1 MTLNSSRYLAVKEVD
16 LRVSKAIVFTDEER
30 NAISEIVAKKLTEVG
45 VDEMY
50 GSWKLNVH
58 VWDREA
64 P

>member
-45 VDEMY
+45 VDEKY
-50 GSWKLNVH
+50 CSWKLNVH

>member
-45 VDEMY
+45 VDEKH